1 MVMMMMMV
9 MVMVMVS
16 NLHPDTLKMT
26 TEKMTYQRQRLR
38 ASITSVVSTSDLV
51 IDSNG
56 NSDDNGDDDGV
67 KSIDHFC
74 GVPLPTCVHR
84 KGDKNDSGEN
94 LPCTIRPGNGRN
106 EASS

>member
-1 MVMMMMMV
+1 MKSISHFCGV
-9 MVMVMVS
+9 
-16 NLHPDTLKMT
+16 HF
-26 TEKMTYQRQRLR
+26 RLR
-38 ASITSVVSTSDLV
+38 
-51 IDSNG
+51 NG

-94 LPCTIRPGNGRN
+94 LPCTIRYGNGRN
-106 EASS
+106 GASS

>member
-1 MVMMMMMV
+1 M
-9 MVMVMVS
+9 
-16 NLHPDTLKMT
+16 
-26 TEKMTYQRQRLR
+26 
-38 ASITSVVSTSDLV
+38 VSTSDLV

-56 NSDDNGDDDGV
+56 NSDDNGDDDGDDNGDDDSDDDGDDNGDDNGDDDGV

-74 GVPLPTCVHR
+74 GVPLPTCLHR

>member
-1 MVMMMMMV
+1 MMMV
-9 MVMVMVS
+9 S
-16 NLHPDTLKMT
+16 
-26 TEKMTYQRQRLR
+26 R

-74 GVPLPTCVHR
+74 GVPLPTCLHR

-94 LPCTIRPGNGRN
+94 LSCTIRPGKGRN
-106 EASS
+106 DSSS

>member
-1 MVMMMMMV
+1 MKDDIAVG
-9 MVMVMVS
+9 
-16 NLHPDTLKMT
+16 LF
-26 TEKMTYQRQRLR
+26 TEQRCRAHQGRSLLIAKTFIARARHLLR
-38 ASITSVVSTSDLV
+38 TWEDG
-51 IDSNG
+51 DG
-56 NSDDNGDDDGV
+56 GGDGDGDGDDNGDDDGV

-74 GVPLPTCVHR
+74 GVPLPTCLHR